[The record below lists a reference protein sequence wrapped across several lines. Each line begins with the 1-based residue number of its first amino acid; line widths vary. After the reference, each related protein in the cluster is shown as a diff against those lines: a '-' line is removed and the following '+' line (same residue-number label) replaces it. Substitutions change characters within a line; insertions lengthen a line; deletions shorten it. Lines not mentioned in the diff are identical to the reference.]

1 MATIDLHITCKA
13 ILEQGENKGKQ
24 CWRPNLKDGYC
35 GKHQTYAALEK
46 GFQEGKKKCTTNR
59 CNEFIEINDTYCNV
73 CKSVKESAK
82 KVKKI
87 CKASIQQNDNKG
99 IQCDKQ
105 ASNGEYCGK
114 HFERNTLIETASKN
128 GQRICDDGK
137 RTCINITKDNQ
148 LKCEKCLEKTREIER
163 KQYRQRQLDE
173 TICLTCGVKMDT
185 KTEGFKKETVQ
196 RCAECYNKLKAV
208 ERERERKE
216 RDYNIERKQ
225 NIQKHYNEY
234 QKGAIKRNLEFS
246 IEIDDFEELVN
257 SHCYYCNEYN
267 SERVIGLDRLD
278 SSKGYSIK
286 NIVPCC
292 SECNTMKN
300 NASLDNFIN
309 KIKKIYLHLI
319 DKTEVSQIPVNEENK
334 ASYIRPRK
342 ILEYYIK
349 NKIPEYLELCK
360 RDNRSILFIKK
371 IEEMSSLKLN
381 EKECIKY
388 IKTALQS
395 ESHALSLTQT
405 GRHNMSKVELR
416 GYLDLSKPEK
426 CIELYESAHGKDE
439 VFNKDI
445 TELASQWKLLSETDK
460 KSTFDKLLIKF
471 QNRRSKIT
479 SLKQ

>member
-1 MATIDLHITCKA
+1 MATIDLQITCKA

-24 CWRPNLKDGYC
+24 CWRPNFKDGYC

-46 GFQEGKKKCTTNR
+46 GFQEGKKKCTTHR
-59 CNEFIEINDTYCNV
+59 CNEFIEINDKYCNV

-82 KVKKI
+82 KGKKMCRAI
-87 CKASIQQNDNKG
+87 IQQNDNKG
-99 IQCDKQ
+99 TQCDKQ
-105 ASNGEYCGK
+105 ASNGDYCGK

-137 RTCINITKDNQ
+137 RICINITKDNQ

-196 RCAECYNKLKAV
+196 RCAECYNKLKYI
-208 ERERERKE
+208 EQERERKE

-234 QKGAIKRNLEFS
+234 QRGAIKRNLEFT

-257 SHCYYCNEYN
+257 SNCYYCDEYN

-286 NIVPCC
+286 NIVPSC

-300 NASLDNFIN
+300 NASLDKFIS

-319 DKTEVSQIPVNEENK
+319 NKTEIPEKNSDYEENK
-334 ASYIRPRK
+334 GSYIRPRK
-342 ILEYYIK
+342 ILEYYVK
-349 NKIPEYLELCK
+349 NKVPEYLELCK

-371 IEEMSSLKLN
+371 IEEMSALKLN
-381 EKECIKY
+381 EKECINY

-395 ESHALSLTQT
+395 ESHALTLTQT

-426 CIELYESAHGKDE
+426 CIELYESAHGKDK
-439 VFNKDI
+439 VFNEDI
-445 TELASQWKLLSETDK
+445 TELANQWKLLSDIDK
-460 KSTFDKLLIKF
+460 KSKFDKLLIKF

-479 SLKQ
+479 S

>member
-1 MATIDLHITCKA
+1 MATIDLQITCKA

-24 CWRPNLKDGYC
+24 CWRPNFKDGYC

-46 GFQEGKKKCTTNR
+46 GFQEGKKKCTTHR
-59 CNEFIEINDTYCNV
+59 CNEFIEINDKYCNV

-82 KVKKI
+82 KGKKMCRAI
-87 CKASIQQNDNKG
+87 IQQNDNKG
-99 IQCDKQ
+99 TQCDKQ
-105 ASNGEYCGK
+105 ASTGEYCGK
-114 HFERNTLIETASKN
+114 HFERNTLIETVSKN
-128 GQRICDDGK
+128 GQRVCDDGK

-173 TICLTCGVKMDT
+173 TICLTCGVKMYT
-185 KTEGFKKETVQ
+185 KTEGFKKEKVQ
-196 RCAECYNKLKAV
+196 RCAECYNKLKEV

-216 RDYNIERKQ
+216 RDYAVERKQ
-225 NIQKHYNEY
+225 NIVSHYNEY
-234 QKGAIKRNLEFS
+234 QRSAIKRNIQFS
-246 IEIDDFEELVN
+246 IDIDDFEELVN
-257 SHCYYCNEYN
+257 SHCYYCDEYN
-267 SERVIGLDRLD
+267 TERVIGLDRLD

-286 NIVPCC
+286 NVVPCC
-292 SECNTMKN
+292 ADCNMMKCN
-300 NASLDNFIN
+300 IPVDQFIN

-319 DKTEVSQIPVNEENK
+319 DKNEESEEITDNEENK
-334 ASYIRPRK
+334 ESYIRPRK
-342 ILEYYIK
+342 ILEYYVK
-349 NKIPEYLELCK
+349 NKLPEYLELCK

-371 IEEMSSLKLN
+371 IEEMSALKLN

-395 ESHALSLTQT
+395 ESHALTLTQT

-426 CIELYESAHGKDE
+426 CIELYESAHGKDN
-439 VFNKDI
+439 VFNEDI
-445 TELASQWKLLSETDK
+445 TELANQWKLLSDIDK
-460 KSTFDKLLIKF
+460 KSKFDKLLIKF

-479 SLKQ
+479 S

>member
-1 MATIDLHITCKA
+1 MATIDLQITCKA

-24 CWRPNLKDGYC
+24 CWRPNFKDGYC

-46 GFQEGKKKCTTNR
+46 GFQEGKKKCTTHR
-59 CNEFIEINDTYCNV
+59 CNEFIEINDKYCNV

-82 KVKKI
+82 KGKKMCRAI
-87 CKASIQQNDNKG
+87 IQQNDNKG
-99 IQCDKQ
+99 TQCDKQ
-105 ASNGEYCGK
+105 ASNGDYCGK
-114 HFERNTLIETASKN
+114 HFERNTLIEIASKN

-148 LKCEKCLEKTREIER
+148 LKCEKCLEKTREIEK

-173 TICLTCGVKMDT
+173 TICLTCGTKMDT

-196 RCAECYNKLKAV
+196 RCAECYNKLKYI
-208 ERERERKE
+208 EQERERKE

-234 QKGAIKRNLEFS
+234 QRGAIKRNLEFS
-246 IEIDDFEELVN
+246 IKIDDFEELVN
-257 SHCYYCNEYN
+257 SHCYYCDEYN

-292 SECNTMKN
+292 ADCNMMKCN
-300 NASLDNFIN
+300 IPLDEFIK

-319 DKTEVSQIPVNEENK
+319 DKTEISEEISDNEENK

-342 ILEYYIK
+342 ILEFYVK
-349 NKIPEYLELCK
+349 NKLPEYIELCK
-360 RDNRSILFIKK
+360 IDNRSILFIKK
-371 IEEMSSLKLN
+371 IEEMISLKLN

-395 ESHALSLTQT
+395 ESHSLTLTQI

-426 CIELYESAHGKDE
+426 CIELYESAHGKDK
-439 VFNKDI
+439 VFNEDI
-445 TELASQWKLLSETDK
+445 TELANQWKLLSDIDK
-460 KSTFDKLLIKF
+460 KSKFDKLLIKF

-479 SLKQ
+479 S